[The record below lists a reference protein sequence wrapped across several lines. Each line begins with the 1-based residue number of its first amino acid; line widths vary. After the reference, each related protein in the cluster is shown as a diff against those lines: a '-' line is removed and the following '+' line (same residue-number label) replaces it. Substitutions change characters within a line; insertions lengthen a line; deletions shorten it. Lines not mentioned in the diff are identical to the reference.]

1 MPHRLVLF
9 KDVAIDFS
17 QEEWAYLDLEQ
28 KDLYRDVM
36 LENYSNLVSVGVS
49 ISKLDVLSLLEQGKE
64 PWKVVQ
70 EVTRDLSPDWES
82 RCETKKIPSTREI
95 YELEASQWE
104 IIEQLTSHN
113 HSLPGVGLH
122 FPEPPRPER
131 GSISVFSR
139 DLGTSHGERAAS
151 LVEFGL
157 APAGRANPKL
167 GRDSGHQ
174 ILGPELHAPS
184 VEHPEE
190 GRMTVVQSEASFKH
204 YLFQTVLL

>member
-1 MPHRLVLF
+1 LVLF

-36 LENYSNLVSVGVS
+36 LENYSNLVSVETGVS

-104 IIEQLTSHN
+104 IIEQLKSHKYEYKSFQN
-113 HSLPGVGLH
+113 DRECGDQFERQLGNKEVSRQLVIYEEMPNFSQTISL
-122 FPEPPRPER
+122 
-131 GSISVFSR
+131 
-139 DLGTSHGERAAS
+139 T
-151 LVEFGL
+151 
-157 APAGRANPKL
+157 
-167 GRDSGHQ
+167 
-174 ILGPELHAPS
+174 
-184 VEHPEE
+184 
-190 GRMTVVQSEASFKH
+190 
-204 YLFQTVLL
+204 